1 MYFTINPKS
10 TNITSLTKGKKSIT
24 IKIKKQQT
32 QTTGYQIMY
41 SQNKNFKNSKT
52 TKINNKTTKK
62 TIKNLKAKKKYYA
75 KVRTYKVING
85 KTYYSDWSKV
95 KQVKTK

>member
-1 MYFTINPKS
+1 
-10 TNITSLTKGKKSIT
+10 
-24 IKIKKQQT
+24 
-32 QTTGYQIMY
+32 MY
-41 SQNKNFKNSKT
+41 SQNKNFKNS
-52 TKINNKTTKK
+52 KTTKK
-62 TIKNLKAKKKYYA
+62 TIKNLKAKKKYYT